1 MHRKQNALDP
11 KKYYFIDTSFNL
23 LMKRRIYQVLLISSN
38 YDAFMLEED
47 GRIDETIFMEYVS
60 LSLRYPPQFI
70 KVTSEEEAFEVLED
84 KRVELVISMLS
95 IEKTDTFDLAIRIK
109 NKFPKIPIVVLTPFS
124 REVNIKL
131 REKNLSAIDYVFSWL
146 GNADILLAIIKLIE
160 DKMNIEQDVQH
171 GVQVIL
177 LVEDSI
183 RFYSSY
189 LPNIYKIIYRQ
200 SKAFQGEGL
209 NEHQQMLRM
218 RGRPKILL
226 ATSYEEAVTLYD
238 KYKNN
243 LLGIISDISYKRGGV
258 QDKFAGIRLV
268 EHLKSGSFINTPR
281 AC

>member
-1 MHRKQNALDP
+1 MPNKQNAFDP

-109 NKFPKIPIVVLTPFS
+109 NKYPKIPIVVLAPFS

-160 DKMNIEQDVQH
+160 DRMNLDQDVQQ
-171 GVQVIL
+171 GVQAIL

-200 SKAFQGEGL
+200 SKGFITEGL
-209 NEHQQMLRM
+209 NEHQKMVRM
-218 RGRPKILL
+218 RGRQKIIL
-226 ATSYEEAVTLYD
+226 ATSYEEAVMMFE
-238 KYKNN
+238 
-243 LLGIISDISYKRGGV
+243 I
-258 QDKFAGIRLV
+258 
-268 EHLKSGSFINTPR
+268 
-281 AC
+281 